1 MRLGGWVG
9 RFNSAVEERNPG
21 DVCGLPSGEIFSF
34 DVHLNIYRNVYWIT
48 LVSLTQDSSQ
58 DLKTEV
64 TQTQRRSPTTMMY
77 WMELISTN

>member
-64 TQTQRRSPTTMMY
+64 TQSPC
-77 WMELISTN
+77 